1 VSKFDLVVS
10 AVGLSNADLSGID
23 FSHTIVTEEQ
33 WKKVKSLK
41 DATMPNGSTHC

>member
-33 WKKVKSLK
+33 WKNVFDHLRGYHL
-41 DATMPNGSTHC
+41 PYF